1 MDIIISNSSNV
12 PLYEQVKEQIKNKIV
27 SNELKAGELL
37 PSIRSLAKDLRISVI
52 TTKSAYDE
60 LEREGYVETI
70 QGKGT
75 YVANKNTELIKEEQ
89 LQKVENL
96 IETAVSIAKIS
107 NISKKEVTE
116 MLDILYEE
124 EKKEMENNL
133 EVKNLCKKYNGFE
146 LKDINL
152 ELPKGMIMGLIGE
165 NGAGKTTTIKAILN
179 MINRDSGKIAIFG
192 LDNIKDGKQIKE
204 DIGVVLD
211 DSFLSEYLNPIDINK
226 IMKNIYKNWDEKLYF
241 KYIEDF
247 KLPKDKMSKEY
258 SSGMKM
264 KLKIAVALSH
274 NPKLLILDEPT
285 SGLDPVARNEILDIF
300 QDFIQDEEKS
310 ILVSSH
316 ITSDLE
322 HIADYITFINNG
334 EIVLTKTRDEL
345 LENYGIVKCS
355 ADDFEEIDKNDFV
368 KYKKNRYEYEILVE
382 DKFEFKRKYK
392 FEIIDKPTIEDIM
405 LIYIKGEK

>member
-1 MDIIISNSSNV
+1 
-12 PLYEQVKEQIKNKIV
+12 
-27 SNELKAGELL
+27 
-37 PSIRSLAKDLRISVI
+37 
-52 TTKSAYDE
+52 
-60 LEREGYVETI
+60 
-70 QGKGT
+70 
-75 YVANKNTELIKEEQ
+75 
-89 LQKVENL
+89 
-96 IETAVSIAKIS
+96 
-107 NISKKEVTE
+107 
-116 MLDILYEE
+116 
-124 EKKEMENNL
+124 MENNL

-247 KLPKDKMSKEY
+247 KLPKEKISKEY

-264 KLKIAVALSH
+264 KLKIAVALAH
-274 NPKLLILDEPT
+274 HPKLLILDEPT

-300 QDFIQDEEKS
+300 QEFIQDEDHG
-310 ILVSSH
+310 IFVSSH

-334 EIVLTKTRDEL
+334 EIIFTKTRDDL

-355 ADDFEEIDKNDFV
+355 EEQFKKIDKKDYI
-368 KYKKNRYEYEILVE
+368 KYKKNRYEYDVLIE
-382 DKFEFKRKYK
+382 DKYEFKKKYD
-392 FEIIDKPTIEDIM
+392 ISVIDKPSLEDIM